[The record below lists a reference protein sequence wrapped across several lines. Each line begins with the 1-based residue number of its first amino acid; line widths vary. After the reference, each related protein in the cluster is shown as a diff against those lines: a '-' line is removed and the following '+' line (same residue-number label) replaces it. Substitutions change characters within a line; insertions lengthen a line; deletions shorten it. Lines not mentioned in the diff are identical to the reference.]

1 MARLEQRIKDLEKEV
16 PQGQVHPPGKRSV
29 VFEPIRSFKR
39 YGFDL
44 ERLNPPPRRKPT
56 LDKSGHVQFSPF
68 TDEEKAEIYAREKLR
83 ESLKG
88 LDRDTQ
94 RKLAAQ
100 HGYRVI
106 YPDKSDSHTCAM
118 T

>member
-1 MARLEQRIKDLEKEV
+1 MTLERRIEALEKEV
-16 PQGQVHPPGKRSV
+16 PRGDVHPPGRLTV
-29 VFEPIRSFKR
+29 FFEPIRSFRR

-44 ERLNPPPRRKPT
+44 ERLIPLPRREPT
-56 LDKSGHVQFSPF
+56 LDKSGHVQFSPP
-68 TDEEKAEIYAREKLR
+68 TAEEMAEVDAEEKLR

-94 RKLAAQ
+94 RQLAAQ

-106 YPDKSDSHTCAM
+106 YP
-118 T
+118 